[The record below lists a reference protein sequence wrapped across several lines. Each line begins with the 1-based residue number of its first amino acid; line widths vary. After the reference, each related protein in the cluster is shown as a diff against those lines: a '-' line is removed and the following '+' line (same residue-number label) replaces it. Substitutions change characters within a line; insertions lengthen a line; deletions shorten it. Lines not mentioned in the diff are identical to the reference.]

1 MTKIDSSYYLPDKS
15 NERKTGNSSL
25 GKDEFL
31 KILMVQLQNQD
42 PLSPMEDKDFIAQM
56 ATFSSLEQQ
65 VQMTTAINQMAQ
77 VQYSSQM
84 ISYNSFVGK
93 EVVWHKIGESTET
106 DGETGEGDEENKPV
120 VTEGTGKIVSVQ
132 FKDGGVE
139 FTLADGTKLEPG
151 NISEIK
157 GGAGASLGGN
167 SLVEASQLIGRKVT
181 WEKEGTEQ
189 TASVQSVSIK
199 DGTIWFHLDNGEKI
213 SSSALTKI
221 E

>member
-65 VQMTTAINQMAQ
+65 VQMTAAINQMAQ

-93 EVVWHKIGESTET
+93 EVKWHKI
-106 DGETGEGDEENKPV
+106 EENKEPSEDGTKPEPI

-181 WEKEGTEQ
+181 WEKEGAEQ

-199 DGTIWFHLDNGEKI
+199 DGTIWLHLDNGEKI

>member
-1 MTKIDSSYYLPDKS
+1 MSKIDPSLYLPDKS
-15 NERKTGNSSL
+15 KERKTGNSSL

-65 VQMTTAINQMAQ
+65 VNMTAAINQMAQ

-93 EVVWHKIGESTET
+93 EVVWHKIEESTEEV
-106 DGETGEGDEENKPV
+106 DEGGKKPEPII
-120 VTEGTGKIVSVQ
+120 TEGTGKIVSVQ

-139 FTLADGTKLEPG
+139 FTLEDGTKLEPG

-157 GGAGASLGGN
+157 GGTASGGH

-181 WEKEGTEQ
+181 WQKEEVEQ
-189 TASVQSVSIK
+189 TATVQSVSIK
-199 DGTIWFHLDNGEKI
+199 DGTIWLHLDNGEKI
-213 SSSALTKI
+213 ATSELTKI

>member
-1 MTKIDSSYYLPDKS
+1 MSKIDPSLYLPNKP

-65 VQMTTAINQMAQ
+65 VNMTSAIKELVQMQQA
-77 VQYSSQM
+77 SQM

-93 EVVWHKIGESTET
+93 EVTWHKIEPNK
-106 DGETGEGDEENKPV
+106 DNPEEKPV

-157 GGAGASLGGN
+157 GGTSASGN
-167 SLVEASQLIGRKVT
+167 SLVEASQLIGHKVT
-181 WEKEGTEQ
+181 WEKDGAEQ
-189 TASVQSVSIK
+189 TATVQSVSLK
-199 DGTIWFHLDNGEKI
+199 DGTTWLHLSNGQKI
-213 SSSALTKI
+213 ASSALTKI

>member
-1 MTKIDSSYYLPDKS
+1 MTKIDPSLYLPDKS

-65 VQMTTAINQMAQ
+65 VNMTAALNQMAQ

-93 EVVWHKIGESTET
+93 EVVWHKI
-106 DGETGEGDEENKPV
+106 EENKEEPNEDGTKPEPII
-120 VTEGTGKIVSVQ
+120 TEGTGKIVSVQ

-157 GGAGASLGGN
+157 GGASLGGN

-181 WEKEGTEQ
+181 WQQEEAEQ
-189 TASVQSVSIK
+189 TATVQSVSIK
-199 DGTIWFHLDNGEKI
+199 DGTIWLHLDNGEKI